1 MDSLKYDGCRST
13 SINNLSKNSNVI
25 SIYPNPTSESV
36 SIDYALLSS
45 YEVNIQDITGRV
57 VYSNTAYENNNK
69 INTNYLESGMYS
81 VSIKSKN
88 QLIGNKLLV
97 IRK

>member
-1 MDSLKYDGCRST
+1 
-13 SINNLSKNSNVI
+13 
-25 SIYPNPTSESV
+25 
-36 SIDYALLSS
+36 
-45 YEVNIQDITGRV
+45 V